1 MVAMR
6 RQRGIILIIII
17 ILAVVTVMFVGSAA
31 RLTYGNL
38 YAGQSGTIHDDA
50 ERAAES
56 GVQYALSQL
65 RANPAWRGDLKE
77 VTVNAPDLFVVEDN
91 GNVVGLVRT
100 PDQRWS
106 QFRLRFNYQDG
117 GPAEDGLPDPAMT
130 LDSLY
135 VSVNNLEGGAA
146 AAVPRADGAGWSV
159 TPGSERPFS
168 TPAGTVCLA
177 VEGRAG
183 SGLLAASPANPNP
196 AGVVATRKVVE
207 AIFALQGAL
216 GEEVEE
222 SAMMAA
228 QGVSVAIPPDGGS
241 LSLSSTGSDKARLRS
256 KGQVSVQGGD
266 ATKENLTG
274 ANAEVATPTS
284 TVDAR
289 YKAADIGM
297 AEEKPDDPFFRLLWD
312 DVRKAQ
318 ASDPT
323 LKAGT
328 YVWWEDGS
336 LHYYDMSH
344 QDYVAFIEKNPKDPG
359 LPADLGSA
367 VKPEQS
373 DGKLKLVVGASV
385 NVTPGTTDEL
395 NILVRAGAAE
405 EPPASKTGGDE
416 ADALISLAGAEPD
429 VLLKVLHK
437 TQDLPPPAQNVKQG
451 SAELYDD
458 QGVFH
463 GYLKWDLDTQEVKF
477 GGDLQRLLWKLA
489 AAEIVAGDQLNG
501 TFNMFNAYIVASDLG
516 VTAGEA
522 PGELDLPGVSDKLT
536 ASDVELE
543 FRGNGKEVVLTS
555 TGSLHITG
563 GLRGTDASI
572 VSGGDIKVV
581 GMAVDFAAS
590 QNQAVSLYAKGDIVM
605 STLDKTPDGNYMFQD
620 VKMKGVV
627 YSWGDFVAK
636 LGTRDGPAGNLILE
650 GSLIAYGGDP
660 ADVPGANGKGNV
672 LITANNAELKFNSAY
687 VAKMSKKLPE
697 TFSLQKLSWTN
708 HLP

>member
-1 MVAMR
+1 M
-6 RQRGIILIIII
+6 III
-17 ILAVVTVMFVGSAA
+17 ILAVVTVMFVGAAA
-31 RLTYGNL
+31 RLTHGNL
-38 YAGQSGTIHDDA
+38 FAGQHSTLHDDA

-65 RANPAWRGDLKE
+65 RADPAWRGDRNE
-77 VTVNAPDLFVVEDN
+77 VTVNSGDLFVVEDN

-117 GPAEDGLPDPAMT
+117 GPAEDGLPDPAMV
-130 LDSLY
+130 LDTPY
-135 VSVNNLEGGAA
+135 VSLNNLQGGAA
-146 AAVPRADGAGWSV
+146 APVPRADGAGWSV
-159 TPGSERPFS
+159 TGASERPFQ

-183 SGLLAASPANPNP
+183 SGILAAGPANPNP

-207 AIFALQGAL
+207 AVYALEGVL

-228 QGVSVAIPPDGGS
+228 QGVTVEIPPGAGTLN
-241 LSLSSTGSDKARLRS
+241 LSAAGTDKAKLRS
-256 KGQVSVQGGD
+256 KGPVSVQGG
-266 ATKENLTG
+266 AAGENLTG

-284 TVDAR
+284 SVDAR
-289 YKAADIGM
+289 YRVADIGM
-297 AEEKPDDPFFRLLWD
+297 AEEKPDDPFYRLLWD

-318 ASDPT
+318 ATDPE

-328 YVWWEDGS
+328 YVWWEDGT

-344 QDYVAFIEKNPKDPG
+344 ADYVDFIQKDPLNAG

-367 VKPEQS
+367 VKAERV
-373 DGKLKLVVGASV
+373 DGKMKLVVGSSV
-385 NVTPGTTDEL
+385 NVKPGATDEL
-395 NILVRAGAAE
+395 NILVRSGAAE
-405 EPPASKTGGDE
+405 EPPASKVGGNE
-416 ADALISLAGAEPD
+416 ADALISLAGSDPR
-429 VLLKVLHK
+429 VLLKVLQV
-437 TQDLPPPAQNVKQG
+437 TQDLPPPDQSVRRG

-458 QGVFH
+458 SGTSQGF
-463 GYLKWDLDTQEVKF
+463 LKWDLDTREVKY
-477 GGDLQRLLWKLA
+477 GGDLQRLLWTLA
-489 AAEIVAGDQLNG
+489 ADRQVPGDNLVG
-501 TFNMFNAYIVASDLG
+501 TFNMYNAYIVASDLG
-516 VTAGEA
+516 ITASEA
-522 PGELDLPGVSDKLT
+522 PGELDLPGVKDKLT

-543 FRGNGKEVVLTS
+543 LKGDGKEVVLTS
-555 TGSLHITG
+555 PGSVHITG

-572 VSGGDIKVV
+572 VSGQDIKIV
-581 GMAVDFAAS
+581 GMAVDFSAS

-605 STLDKTPDGNYMFQD
+605 STLDKLPDGNYQFQD

-627 YSWGDFVAK
+627 YSWGDFIAK
-636 LGTRDGPAGNLILE
+636 LGAGKLGSGGSFSLE

-660 ADVPGANGKGNV
+660 TDVPGANGKGKI
-672 LITANNAELKFNSAY
+672 LIAADNAQLQFNSTY
-687 VAKMSKKLPE
+687 VTKMTSKLPDS
-697 TFSLQKLSWTN
+697 FGLQKLSWTN